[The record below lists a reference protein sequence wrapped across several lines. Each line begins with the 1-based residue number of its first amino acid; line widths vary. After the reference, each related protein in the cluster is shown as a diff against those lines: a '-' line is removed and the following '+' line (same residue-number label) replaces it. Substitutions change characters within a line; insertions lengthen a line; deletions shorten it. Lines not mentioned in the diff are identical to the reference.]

1 MICIRDFFFF
11 VLLPMKD
18 VLKFILIIFF
28 FASAPGKD
36 ADSETKLKRI
46 EADLKIL
53 KLQVCCRMLT
63 DHV

>member
-1 MICIRDFFFF
+1 MICIRDFFF

-18 VLKFILIIFF
+18 VLKFYPDYIF
-28 FASAPGKD
+28 FASAPGKN

>member
-1 MICIRDFFFF
+1 MICIRDFFFCSTAYERC
-11 VLLPMKD
+11 VEIYSD
-18 VLKFILIIFF
+18 YIYF
-28 FASAPGKD
+28 FASAPRKD